1 MQNKPSN
8 IQITSSKIQFTPP
21 QTFKYHNELQKQ
33 SYIMKNNKNITG
45 PDCPGPNCPPPKS
58 GKLGPGQ
65 LGPGAQL
72 SGTLLSTSK
81 KWQIGPRT
89 VRPRKYT
96 IPKTKKPIKNKTL
109 NQKYKHRC
117 YQISFMFPKIPNKQ
131 WKTKDFPL
139 QIENSYPKSHNHN
152 PKYQLHQPNH

>member
-65 LGPGAQL
+65 MGPGAKGPIFRCPKMGL
-72 SGTLLSTSK
+72 RVPESK
-81 KWQIGPRT
+81 NGDHFYKPN
-89 VRPRKYT
+89 
-96 IPKTKKPIKNKTL
+96 IPQN
-109 NQKYKHRC
+109 
-117 YQISFMFPKIPNKQ
+117 
-131 WKTKDFPL
+131 
-139 QIENSYPKSHNHN
+139 
-152 PKYQLHQPNH
+152 

>member
-72 SGTLLSTSK
+72 SGAQLSAPK

-89 VRPRKYT
+89 
-96 IPKTKKPIKNKTL
+96 
-109 NQKYKHRC
+109 
-117 YQISFMFPKIPNKQ
+117 
-131 WKTKDFPL
+131 
-139 QIENSYPKSHNHN
+139 
-152 PKYQLHQPNH
+152 

>member
-72 SGTLLSTSK
+72 SALK
-81 KWQIGPRT
+81 KLKIGPQGPVFRGPT
-89 VRPRKYT
+89 VCP
-96 IPKTKKPIKNKTL
+96 
-109 NQKYKHRC
+109 
-117 YQISFMFPKIPNKQ
+117 
-131 WKTKDFPL
+131 
-139 QIENSYPKSHNHN
+139 
-152 PKYQLHQPNH
+152 

>member
-33 SYIMKNNKNITG
+33 SYIMKNNKNFRG
-45 PDCPGPNCPPPKS
+45 PDCPGPNCPPWKS

-72 SGTLLSTSK
+72 SGAQFATFWGRTVGPRT
-81 KWQIGPRT
+81 IGPRDIF
-89 VRPRKYT
+89 V
-96 IPKTKKPIKNKTL
+96 IFSWCMI
-109 NQKYKHRC
+109 
-117 YQISFMFPKIPNKQ
+117 FV
-131 WKTKDFPL
+131 
-139 QIENSYPKSHNHN
+139 
-152 PKYQLHQPNH
+152 